1 MVISVALLGFFNSMG
16 TDGSFGNEDAEQ
28 SVLAAI
34 GKTITPIF
42 EPMGIERDNWP
53 ATVALFTGL
62 FAKEAVVGT
71 MSSLY
76 AQTDAVWGDG
86 EEGAPIPMERV
97 TLGQVLHRSND
108 RLIYVF
114 DAFGERVMFL
124 ELMGSFKQ
132 PDGGEYPRTAF
143 SQGDPPPQFDLA
155 LGVSD
160 NDTDLFEEAMDDY
173 YDFAGEESDDDD

>member
-1 MVISVALLGFFNSMG
+1 MSMIFQIRMICDEDERFIRDYELSYAMTLFEFHGFICRDLNYDPMNMA
-16 TDGSFGNEDAEQ
+16 SFFLSNERWEQ
-28 SVLAAI
+28 
-34 GKTITPIF
+34 GQ
-42 EPMGIERDNWP
+42 E
-53 ATVALFTGL
+53 FTL
-62 FAKEAVVGT
+62 ID
-71 MSSLY
+71 M
-76 AQTDAVWGDG
+76 GDG